1 MRKKKNSLF
10 EAQNTNMKIGI
21 YPIKHESPIDLVA
34 INKISFSEEQF
45 SGFQGMSVFTEIIDL
60 LYNITFF
67 FII

>member
-1 MRKKKNSLF
+1 
-10 EAQNTNMKIGI
+10 MKIGI

-67 FII
+67 LII